1 MKHIKLFEQFVNEE
15 LTWSGA
21 SSTKHS
27 KEQNEA
33 LFGAISD
40 GGKGAEFNEFTTAI
54 QQFDNSA
61 FQTTMDILHNLDSK
75 KLSVFI
81 DGLGK
86 YASVEKLTPS
96 YNKEKSGPMVDLF
109 YVSNDGSIDGLVWM
123 AWLVAGA
130 KPSTDK
136 NFNLSVGAKK
146 YTVLDYSN
154 DRSPLS
160 LGKTVQPTY
169 QLKFVKEMEVVAGV
183 IEEIAQMQSLKSQNP
198 PLYKAAVTASQMA
211 YSSPSMDF
219 SNGTVT
225 DALFTNC
232 VQFVEIANGSLS
244 TVPNDTTTN
253 LILSKS
259 EYIKNGVTSLIRGI
273 NDEITGI
280 ERKLVGTLAVY
291 RGDGLNVTNKLGRV
305 TGKTAADV
313 QKQYGLVNPNSVFA
327 IQELEFRVR
336 EA

>member
-15 LTWSGA
+15 LSWSGA
-21 SSTKHS
+21 SSTNHS

-54 QQFDNSA
+54 QQFDKSA
-61 FQTTMDILHNLDSK
+61 YQTTMDILHNLDSK

-86 YASVEKLTPS
+86 YASVEKLIPS
-96 YNKEKSGPMVDLF
+96 YNKEKSGPMIDLF
-109 YVSNDGSIDGLVWM
+109 YASNDGSTDGLVWM

-130 KPSTDK
+130 KPSKDK

-146 YTVLDYSN
+146 YSVLDYSN
-154 DRSPLS
+154 DKSPIS

-169 QLKFVKEMEVVAGV
+169 QLKFVKEMEVVASV
-183 IEEIAQMQSLKSQNP
+183 IEEIAQMSSLKSQNP
-198 PLYKAAVTASQMA
+198 PLYKAAINTTDMA

-219 SNGTVT
+219 SNGTVS

-232 VQFVEIANGSLS
+232 VQFVEMAFNVLS
-244 TVPNDTTTN
+244 SSNDTTTN
-253 LILSKS
+253 SILSKS
-259 EYIKNGVTSLIRGI
+259 EFIKNGVISLIRSI
-273 NDEITGI
+273 NDEIIGI
-280 ERKLVGTLAVY
+280 ERKQVGTLAVY
-291 RGDGLNVTNKLGRV
+291 RGAGLNVTNKLGRV

-327 IQELEFRVR
+327 IHELEFRVR